1 VSDEVK
7 VWGIIEGP
15 ISRED
20 MPERDELPEDFAYL
34 LVCKVEVDKKVD
46 EHNFWFDSLDGAY
59 EWKKY
64 FDSNIEPL
72 ELEGEYPQGVYDD

>member
-1 VSDEVK
+1 MSSAVK

-34 LVCKVEVDKKVD
+34 LVCKVEVDKKID

-59 EWKKY
+59 EWKTY
-64 FDSNIEPL
+64 FDKNIEPL
-72 ELEGEYPQGVYDD
+72 ELEGEYPQGIYDD

>member
-1 VSDEVK
+1 MSDEVK

-59 EWKKY
+59 ELKKY